1 MSMKTVPL
9 SEYLAEIGT
18 QQVLANALGVQ
29 QSAVS
34 QMVRSGRNI
43 EVIIHEDGRIEAQE
57 LRPIPARPRKAVA

>member
-1 MSMKTVPL
+1 MKTVPL
-9 SEYLAEIGT
+9 REYLAEIGT
-18 QQVLANALGVQ
+18 QQVLANALGIQ

>member
-34 QMVRSGRNI
+34 QMARSGRNI

-57 LRPIPARPRKAVA
+57 LRPIPARPRKSAA